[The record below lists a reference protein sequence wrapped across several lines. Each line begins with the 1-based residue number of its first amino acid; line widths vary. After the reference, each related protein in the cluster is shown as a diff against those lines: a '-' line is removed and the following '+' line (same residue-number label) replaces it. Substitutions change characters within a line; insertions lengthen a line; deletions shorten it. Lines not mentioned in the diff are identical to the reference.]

1 MIDDLGMGHRQR
13 VKSTLIIIIII
24 IIKDICI
31 AQVRKGYKCAMS
43 AEMVVWLR
51 NSLCL

>member
-24 IIKDICI
+24 IIKDIW
-31 AQVRKGYKCAMS
+31 YS
-43 AEMVVWLR
+43 ASSQGPQMRYVGRDGSMVT
-51 NSLCL
+51 